1 MSADASRD
9 KRVERVLCETDRHV
23 IVGDVSLPPDGYQ
36 SRFSDAINRP
46 EIAFLPISDAEIRPL
61 DGGPVQ
67 RHDFVVIGKAHIR
80 MAHPAPPEPA

>member
-1 MSADASRD
+1 MAEKGTRQQ
-9 KRVERVLCETDRHV
+9 RVERILCETDRHV

-46 EIAFLPISDAEIRPL
+46 EIAFLPIADAEIRPL

-80 MAHPAPPEPA
+80 MAHPAPSEPA